1 MNCHLCPL
9 NCGADRALVAG
20 RCGTKS
26 LTIAKAYLHP
36 YEEPPISF
44 RNGSGTI
51 FFCGCNLKCVFC
63 QNYQLSRAQRGKDIT
78 HADLIEIIKRLED
91 AGAEN
96 ISFVTPDHV
105 SRLLAETLDRYKPK
119 IPVVYNTSGYCTV
132 AALKEI
138 DPYIDVYLPDLKFV
152 SPMLSKRYTGRED
165 YFEYA
170 SKALAFMANKTVCF
184 RKDGKML
191 SGILVRHLILPSCT
205 SDSLKVL
212 DYLKTILPDD
222 APVSLMRQYTPMGEI
237 KDFPELNRK
246 ITAREYNRVLDYAN
260 MLDFKVLYTQARD
273 SADKCYIPKWEF

>member
-9 NCGADRALVAG
+9 DCGADRALAAG

-78 HADLIEIIKRLED
+78 HTDLIEIIKRLEN

-165 YFEYA
+165 YFKYA
-170 SKALAFMANKTVCF
+170 SKALAFMANKTVHF

-212 DYLKTILPDD
+212 DYLKAILPDD

-260 MLDFKVLYTQARD
+260 MLDFKVLYTQERE

>member
-9 NCGADRALVAG
+9 NCGADRALAAG

-78 HADLIEIIKRLED
+78 HTDLIEIIKRLED

-212 DYLKTILPDD
+212 DYLKAILPDD

-260 MLDFKVLYTQARD
+260 MLDFKVLYTQERD
-273 SADKCYIPKWEF
+273 SADKSYIPKWEF

>member
-9 NCGADRALVAG
+9 DCGADRALAAG

-78 HADLIEIIKRLED
+78 HTDLIEIIKRLED

-165 YFEYA
+165 YFE
-170 SKALAFMANKTVCF
+170 
-184 RKDGKML
+184 
-191 SGILVRHLILPSCT
+191 
-205 SDSLKVL
+205 
-212 DYLKTILPDD
+212 
-222 APVSLMRQYTPMGEI
+222 
-237 KDFPELNRK
+237 
-246 ITAREYNRVLDYAN
+246 
-260 MLDFKVLYTQARD
+260 
-273 SADKCYIPKWEF
+273 

>member
-9 NCGADRALVAG
+9 DCGADRALAAG

-78 HADLIEIIKRLED
+78 HTDLIEIIKRLED

-165 YFEYA
+165 YFKYA
-170 SKALAFMANKTVCF
+170 SKALAFMANKTVHF

-212 DYLKTILPDD
+212 DYLKAILPDD

-260 MLDFKVLYTQARD
+260 MLDFKVLYTQERD
-273 SADKCYIPKWEF
+273 SADKSYIPKWEF

>member
-9 NCGADRALVAG
+9 DCGADRALAAG

-78 HADLIEIIKRLED
+78 HKDLIEIIKRLED

-138 DPYIDVYLPDLKFV
+138 DPYIDIYLPDLKFV
-152 SPMLSKRYTGRED
+152 SPMFSKRYTGRED

-170 SKALAFMANKTVCF
+170 SKALAFMANKTVRF
-184 RKDGKML
+184 RKDGKIL

-212 DYLKTILPDD
+212 DYLKAILPDD

-260 MLDFKVLYTQARD
+260 MLDFKVLYTQERD
-273 SADKCYIPKWEF
+273 SADKSYIPKWEF